1 MCIRNGAG
9 TRAVFRLP
17 LVCPRRALG
26 QFPFVTE
33 QVLQVVVAPLG
44 WRGGPGDFQAAGD
57 GVATFTGTERALPAQ
72 ALQFEAGGFGLRSD
86 MIDGTCTVGFAEGV
100 TARDQRDGFLIVH
113 CHARKG
119 FTDIYPGGNRIGVAF
134 RALRV
139 YVDQAHLHGCEGG
152 FQSALYGILPG
163 ILAITHVATQ
173 PLAFS
178 PPVDV
183 FVRFPD
189 IGAASG
195 KTKGL
200 EAHGFQ
206 CDVAGED
213 DQVGPGD
220 FVAVLLLDRP
230 EQPTGLVEADVVR
243 PAVERCKALLAG
255 TGAAP
260 AVTGAI
266 GACGVPGHADK
277 ERPIVTE
284 VRRPPILGI
293 GHQRSQVV
301 FQRLEVQ
308 ALEGFGVVE
317 VASQRVRLGRVL
329 TQDLQVQLVRPPVA
343 VRRATASGVI
353 ERAFR
358 FS

>member
-1 MCIRNGAG
+1 MGIRNGAG
-9 TRAVFRLP
+9 ASAVFRLP
-17 LVCPRRALG
+17 LVGPRRALG

-44 WRGGPGDFQAAGD
+44 WRGRPGHFQAAGD

-86 MIDGTCTVGFAEGV
+86 MVDSTGTVGFAEGV
-100 TARDQRDGFLIVH
+100 TARDQRDGFLVVH
-113 CHARKG
+113 GHARKG
-119 FTDIYPGGNRIGVAF
+119 FTDVLAGGDRIGVAF
-134 RALRV
+134 RAFGV
-139 YVDQAHLHGCEGG
+139 YVDQAHLHGCEWG
-152 FQSALYGILPG
+152 FQIALYGSLPG
-163 ILAITHVATQ
+163 IFAITHVATQ
-173 PLAFS
+173 PRAFRA
-178 PPVDV
+178 PVDV
-183 FVRFPD
+183 FVRLPD
-189 IGAASG
+189 IRAASG

-200 EAHGFQ
+200 EAHGLQ
-206 CDVAGED
+206 CNVAGED

-220 FVAVLLLDRP
+220 FVAVLLLDWP
-230 EQPTGLVEADVVR
+230 KQPTGLVEADVVR

-255 TGAAP
+255 AGAAP

-277 ERPIVTE
+277 KRPIVTE
-284 VRRPPILGI
+284 VRRPPVLGI
-293 GHQRSQVV
+293 GHQRSQVF

-317 VASQRVRLGRVL
+317 VAPQRVRLGRVL